1 MTEWQV
7 VGVLIALVG
16 FVIAIV
22 TPIIKLNT
30 SIVKLST
37 LVDELGNKLTAMETS
52 NSTSH
57 DRIWTRLD
65 DHSRE
70 LSEHDKRI
78 ARMEDTK

>member
-1 MTEWQV
+1 MTEWGV

-16 FVIAIV
+16 FVAAIV

-37 LVDELGNKLTAMETS
+37 LVDNLGNQLNNMEAA
-52 NSTSH
+52 NSASH

-65 DHSRE
+65 EHTSE
-70 LSEHDKRI
+70 LNEHDKRI

>member
-1 MTEWQV
+1 MTEWGV

-16 FVIAIV
+16 FVTAIV

-37 LVDELGNKLTAMETS
+37 LVDNLGNQLTNMEAA
-52 NSTSH
+52 NSASH

-65 DHSRE
+65 EHTSE
-70 LSEHDKRI
+70 LNEHDKRI
-78 ARMEDTK
+78 SRIEGK

>member
-1 MTEWQV
+1 MTEWGV

-16 FVIAIV
+16 FVAAIV

-37 LVDELGNKLTAMETS
+37 LVDNLGNQLTNMEAT
-52 NSTSH
+52 NSASH

-65 DHSRE
+65 EHTSE
-70 LSEHDKRI
+70 LNEHDKRI
-78 ARMEDTK
+78 SRIEGK